1 MGALNRRL
9 RDLEGNPLIPSLP
22 EVLPAIK
29 TRLAK
34 ALPKMVSLVELSIT
48 HRKDVDISGLRAT
61 FQRHEVTL
69 PKVLRLRILSHGDW
83 SFLVEACPNTETLA
97 LEYNLGHDGLME
109 TVATL
114 KRLKLVEICCD
125 AWQLEDIQRL
135 HQYLPD
141 LQSLVLRGAIGHEQ
155 ISSFA
160 TAFGLFQ
167 RLTNLSITARQEI
180 TDEDEEEQF
189 SDDDSGDGSAVGDM
203 YWEHELDEEQSFVA
217 RSFFEHCHVL
227 ETLSLVRVGETTPW
241 YPVRGND
248 GALESVY
255 SPQMDR
261 QAWNDTYMLERQEH
275 DDEGFPRLFTFRRQT
290 EYDESWDNPSYE
302 DQSRE
307 ATEHRLKERDRYYA
321 IKQEALGLGLW
332 EGDSRWHG

>member
-1 MGALNRRL
+1 MNR
-9 RDLEGNPLIPSLP
+9 S
-22 EVLPAIK
+22 V
-29 TRLAK
+29 
-34 ALPKMVSLVELSIT
+34 
-48 HRKDVDISGLRAT
+48 
-61 FQRHEVTL
+61 
-69 PKVLRLRILSHGDW
+69 
-83 SFLVEACPNTETLA
+83 
-97 LEYNLGHDGLME
+97 
-109 TVATL
+109 
-114 KRLKLVEICCD
+114 
-125 AWQLEDIQRL
+125 
-135 HQYLPD
+135 
-141 LQSLVLRGAIGHEQ
+141 
-155 ISSFA
+155 FA

-167 RLTNLSITARQEI
+167 RLTDLSITARQEI

-227 ETLSLVRVGETTPW
+227 ETLSLVRVGGTTPW

-261 QAWNDTYMLERQEH
+261 RAWNDTYMLRRQEH

-290 EYDESWDNPSYE
+290 EYDESWENPSYG